1 METVLTGG
9 LKRGHRAAMKGIDE
23 RDDLVTPLA
32 VLVERI
38 FARQLDRALVRLRAR
53 IGKKHLAV
61 QMRFLHQLFRSP
73 YHRLGREQVGN
84 MHQLVRLC
92 GDRVNDD
99 LVIVAHAVD
108 ADARGQVDILPAL
121 DIPYRRALASVER
134 DRETAV
140 GVHHIFVFFG
150 LEFLVGH
157 FPRFFLTGTSYR
169 RPLWIII
176 RSGWSA

>member
-1 METVLTGG
+1 
-9 LKRGHRAAMKGIDE
+9 
-23 RDDLVTPLA
+23 
-32 VLVERI
+32 
-38 FARQLDRALVRLRAR
+38 
-53 IGKKHLAV
+53 
-61 QMRFLHQLFRSP
+61 
-73 YHRLGREQVGN
+73 

-140 GVHHIFVFFG
+140 GVHHLSLI
-150 LEFLVGH
+150 H
-157 FPRFFLTGTSYR
+157 
-169 RPLWIII
+169 I
-176 RSGWSA
+176 